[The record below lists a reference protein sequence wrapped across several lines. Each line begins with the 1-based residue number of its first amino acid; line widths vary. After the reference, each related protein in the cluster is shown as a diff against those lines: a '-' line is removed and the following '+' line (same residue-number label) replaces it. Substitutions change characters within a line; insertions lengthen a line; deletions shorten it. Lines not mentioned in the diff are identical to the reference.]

1 MGPAQAI
8 INTSQINEL
17 LIKAKFFLIA
27 LKIIEYSDQTLFL
40 CFFYFWAICAAKWQM
55 IFYVLFCFSTKD
67 ESLFNLVLSCGADI
81 GKTGWVKLD
90 EEWRN
95 LKPIEFAMICQSR
108 SSQEQFWEKIVKT
121 LTVHCL
127 QQEQEKME
135 KKDISGDRIVTKKI
149 EAEIVTVLL
158 CT

>member
-1 MGPAQAI
+1 
-8 INTSQINEL
+8 
-17 LIKAKFFLIA
+17 
-27 LKIIEYSDQTLFL
+27 
-40 CFFYFWAICAAKWQM
+40 
-55 IFYVLFCFSTKD
+55 
-67 ESLFNLVLSCGADI
+67 
-81 GKTGWVKLD
+81 
-90 EEWRN
+90 
-95 LKPIEFAMICQSR
+95 MICQSR